1 MLAVMLIM
9 FVLGFFLDTFEII
22 LIVLPICGPAL
33 IMLGLDPLWIGVMI
47 GVNLQTSFL
56 TPPFGFTLFY
66 MRGIAPPSVTT
77 GQIWMGAIPF
87 VFLQLFTLSILWAFP
102 PLATW
107 LPGRCSARPSRRPRA
122 RGSAR
127 AASTA

>member
-1 MLAVMLIM
+1 MLAVMLVM

-33 IMLGLDPLWIGVMI
+33 IILGLDPVWIGVMI

-66 MRGIAPPSVTT
+66 MRGIAPASVRT
-77 GQIWMGAIPF
+77 GQIWHGAIPF
-87 VFLQLFTLSILWAFP
+87 VALQVFALCILWAFP
-102 PLATW
+102 PLAT
-107 LPGRCSARPSRRPRA
+107 GCRTRSSSRRRYRPRRRA
-122 RGSAR
+122 AR
-127 AASTA
+127 AGSTA